1 MAVSTARQWRRRDS
15 DSTHSVSRDQASSR
29 ESLTD
34 MAVRLAEPPNPPL
47 AAPVLM
53 EKFVIDGGVPLRGT
67 VVPAGNKNG
76 ALPILAAS
84 VLTAEEVVVRNV
96 PRIRDV
102 EAMLRVLRGIGV
114 SVEWRDEN
122 EVCLCAA
129 GVESEAHI
137 DREHATRIRASFL
150 LAGPL
155 LARFG
160 HADMPPPGGDVIG
173 RRRLDPHLDA
183 FACLGAQIDQSGRDI
198 VLTGRLRAGDVFMD
212 EPSVMATENVLMA
225 AALTPGSTII
235 GNAACEPHVQDLA
248 RMLVKMGADIQG
260 IGSNVLTVHG
270 RAE

>member
-1 MAVSTARQWRRRDS
+1 MSWRSPTTAQSSSSSPRAFAYARIAVSTARQWRRNDS
-15 DSTHSVSRDQASSR
+15 DSTHSVRRVQASSR

-34 MAVRLAEPPNPPL
+34 MGVRLAEPPLPAL
-47 AAPVLM
+47 AAPLRM
-53 EKFVIDGGVPLRGT
+53 EKFVIDGGVPLQGT

-84 VLTAEEVVVRNV
+84 VLTSEEVIVRNV

-102 EAMLRVLRGIGV
+102 EAMLRVLRGLGV
-114 SVEWRDEN
+114 RVEWRDEN

-129 GVESEAHI
+129 AVNGDAHV

-183 FACLGAQIDQSGRDI
+183 FRALGA
-198 VLTGRLRAGDVFMD
+198 TF
-212 EPSVMATENVLMA
+212 EF
-225 AALTPGSTII
+225 
-235 GNAACEPHVQDLA
+235 
-248 RMLVKMGADIQG
+248 
-260 IGSNVLTVHG
+260 
-270 RAE
+270 

>member
-1 MAVSTARQWRRRDS
+1 MSCSSPTTPQSSSSSPRAFAYARMAVSTARQWRRRDS
-15 DSTHSVSRDQASSR
+15 DSTHSVRRDQASSR

-34 MAVRLAEPPNPPL
+34 MGGRLAEPPTPPL
-47 AAPVLM
+47 AAPVRM

-67 VVPAGNKNG
+67 VIPAGNKNG

-114 SVEWRDEN
+114 TVDWRDEN

-129 GVESEAHI
+129 DVAPESHI
-137 DREHATRIRASFL
+137 DREHATRTRASFL

-173 RRRLDPHLDA
+173 
-183 FACLGAQIDQSGRDI
+183 
-198 VLTGRLRAGDVFMD
+198 
-212 EPSVMATENVLMA
+212 
-225 AALTPGSTII
+225 
-235 GNAACEPHVQDLA
+235 
-248 RMLVKMGADIQG
+248 
-260 IGSNVLTVHG
+260 
-270 RAE
+270 